1 MHDMQEPAAGLSC
14 GFAAP
19 SLPLRERRKS
29 YLPGEQQPWALIAKS
44 TPVAPPQP
52 ISVCYPC
59 PIEMPLKSME
69 LLHYFHKAGGNDEL
83 ALRCK
88 RQNLLASSMH
98 HPDALRNTLLIA
110 GFHYIVNAGRSS
122 DFKPT
127 LLLHKIETIRSVN
140 KWLQLSD
147 SKAYAIRVRFEL
159 VDVGEEAPPE
169 VMAAMHDRYKV
180 EAGGMDLKLRSME
193 MIPYFFAPL
202 SSMRGF
208 CDIDASP
215 MIKCLLS
222 MTEICQLRAP
232 ATDEKPVQQIV
243 WLEGAAV
250 KWILA
255 AIETHVESMPWQD
268 DRTRKE
274 TSPGGMKSSWSGLF
288 IATQLYVHQVLGLW
302 ILDAPLE
309 VKFHS
314 HILAYLS
321 WDLARGESCLEAGST
336 VASNFWF
343 WKAFV
348 GAFSLARHI
357 ETDHAVALYP
367 LRRQFVRLLYK
378 WSEATGIKTW
388 KEARE
393 ILIGIVWP
401 KSAFTHAHTTW
412 LHCLSPNKVHLKG
425 AIVKSILYR
434 VTDMVAIHPVHQPG
448 APIDLLARCPDLLI
462 VSILETLPKHD
473 LCSVSR
479 LNKRYHALA
488 DAVLYNTVQWLKP
501 ELHLIFS
508 QSLSRRPRRGS
519 AIEEVKL
526 AYPASEITRL
536 ISDTL
541 EPMSSVSQTISTMS
555 NLKTLDIAVPVGLL
569 HSIGNLF
576 NGPFDLACLQSCT
589 LFYQDE
595 DDQYWDLQE
604 NIHIFTHPT
613 LETLVIKR
621 AKLDDRGFEPIE
633 RPHNTALK
641 TLHLIECDIND
652 DTLSDVLMFPEAL
665 KEFVLTQ
672 REEPEP
678 ELEES
683 SSSIRDY
690 MMALKEQC
698 HSLETITID
707 FPMLA
712 SGRALALREFVKL
725 KTLRL
730 NWDYQLFGKS
740 TKKPRLHSVGLPPE
754 LETLEFFNPL
764 GTDEE
769 VTDLLANAIQSL
781 HITCRKM
788 KELIVLVEE
797 AEIPK
802 EVLEAIK
809 SQSQLHLS
817 VIGGEEDRDDPE

>member
-1 MHDMQEPAAGLSC
+1 
-14 GFAAP
+14 
-19 SLPLRERRKS
+19 
-29 YLPGEQQPWALIAKS
+29 
-44 TPVAPPQP
+44 
-52 ISVCYPC
+52 
-59 PIEMPLKSME
+59 
-69 LLHYFHKAGGNDEL
+69 
-83 ALRCK
+83 
-88 RQNLLASSMH
+88 
-98 HPDALRNTLLIA
+98 
-110 GFHYIVNAGRSS
+110 
-122 DFKPT
+122 
-127 LLLHKIETIRSVN
+127 
-140 KWLQLSD
+140 
-147 SKAYAIRVRFEL
+147 
-159 VDVGEEAPPE
+159 
-169 VMAAMHDRYKV
+169 
-180 EAGGMDLKLRSME
+180 
-193 MIPYFFAPL
+193 
-202 SSMRGF
+202 
-208 CDIDASP
+208 
-215 MIKCLLS
+215 
-222 MTEICQLRAP
+222 
-232 ATDEKPVQQIV
+232 
-243 WLEGAAV
+243 
-250 KWILA
+250 
-255 AIETHVESMPWQD
+255 
-268 DRTRKE
+268 
-274 TSPGGMKSSWSGLF
+274 
-288 IATQLYVHQVLGLW
+288 
-302 ILDAPLE
+302 
-309 VKFHS
+309 
-314 HILAYLS
+314 
-321 WDLARGESCLEAGST
+321 
-336 VASNFWF
+336 
-343 WKAFV
+343 
-348 GAFSLARHI
+348 
-357 ETDHAVALYP
+357 
-367 LRRQFVRLLYK
+367 
-378 WSEATGIKTW
+378 
-388 KEARE
+388 
-393 ILIGIVWP
+393 
-401 KSAFTHAHTTW
+401 
-412 LHCLSPNKVHLKG
+412 
-425 AIVKSILYR
+425 
-434 VTDMVAIHPVHQPG
+434 MVAIHPVHQPG

-555 NLKTLDIAVPVGLL
+555 NLRTLDIAVPVGLL

-809 SQSQLHLS
+809 SQPQLHLS